1 MELTENELRTCLAVF
16 GELRKMPY
24 GKLNTF
30 LGSLT
35 IEEMEALERK
45 MRRRYYGEEQ
55 DNG

>member
-16 GELRKMPY
+16 SELRKMPY

-45 MRRRYYGEEQ
+45 MRRCYYGEEQ

>member
-1 MELTENELRTCLAVF
+1 MELTENELSTCLAVF
-16 GELRKMPY
+16 SELRKMPY

-45 MRRRYYGEEQ
+45 MRRRYYGKEQ